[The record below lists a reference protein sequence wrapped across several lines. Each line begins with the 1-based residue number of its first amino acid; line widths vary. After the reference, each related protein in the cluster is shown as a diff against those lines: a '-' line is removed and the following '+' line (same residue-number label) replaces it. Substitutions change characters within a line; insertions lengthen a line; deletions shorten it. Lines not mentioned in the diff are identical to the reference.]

1 LFEKVMKVVPEYW
14 DEGLECM
21 SPEELREL
29 RTLRMHKHLR
39 YTYQN
44 SSFYRRRFDEYGIK
58 PEEIVSLEDFQSRI
72 PFLQHKEVIE
82 NQKIKP
88 PFGEFLSVGLKDVAR
103 IYCSPGPFI
112 MPFSKEDMDS
122 YINATANGLYI
133 CGARRGDIVDISYAY
148 QWDLAGTMLDDG
160 FRRLGCAVVPGGPGM
175 SKTHVL
181 VMRHLGVTV
190 LRAFPSFAL
199 KLAETAKKMDIN
211 PRRDL
216 KIRLIIIGGEIYGE
230 REKGILGEEFGAE
243 IREMY
248 GWAET
253 GFVAAECREG
263 GGMHCFSDSILEIVD
278 PVTGKPVLEGE
289 GGEIVTTDLTRKAMP
304 LIRYRTGDFTE
315 GFNTEPCL
323 CGRTSPRLKRVI
335 HRSSETLR
343 IRGVHLTVEMI
354 EEIFKRHV
362 GIGKFQAVIDK
373 DGYREQFL
381 LKVESADLQNK
392 RRIKQILA
400 DDLRAATRLRAEI
413 DVVPHGSIA
422 KNEPTLLDKRIS
434 HK

>member
-1 LFEKVMKVVPEYW
+1 MKVVPEYW

-21 SPEELREL
+21 PPEELREL

-44 SSFYRRRFDEYGIK
+44 SSFYRRRFDEYGIR
-58 PEEIVSLEDFQSRI
+58 PEEIVSLEDFQSRV
-72 PFLQHKEVIE
+72 PLLQHKEVIE
-82 NQKIKP
+82 NQKAKP
-88 PFGEFLSVGLKDVAR
+88 PFGEFLAVGLKDVTR
-103 IYCSPGPFI
+103 IYCSPGPLI

-190 LRAFPSFAL
+190 LRAFPSFAM
-199 KLAETAKKMDIN
+199 KLAKTARKMDID

-230 REKGILGEEFGAE
+230 REKEVLGKEFGAE

-263 GGMHCFSDSILEIVD
+263 GGMHCFSDSILEVVD
-278 PVTGKPVLEGE
+278 PATGKPAGEGE

-304 LIRYRTGDFTE
+304 LIRYRTGDLTE
-315 GFNTEPCL
+315 GFNTEPCP
-323 CGRTSPRLKRVI
+323 CRRTSPRLKRVI
-335 HRSSETLR
+335 RRSGETLR
-343 IRGVHLTVEMI
+343 IRGVHLTIEMI
-354 EEIFKRHV
+354 EEVLRRHA

-373 DGYREQFL
+373 DGYQERFIL
-381 LKVESADLQNK
+381 RVESPDLRDK
-392 RRIKQILA
+392 RRIEQILA
-400 DDLRAATRLRAEI
+400 DDLRAATRLRTEI

-422 KNEPTLLDKRIS
+422 KNEPRLLDKRIS
-434 HK
+434 RK